1 MSEKRKYAEK
11 EDCCFDSQSHGRVLI
26 YGRVAC
32 LPLHVL
38 HDIAHLK
45 AVNATEKQALEMKEN

>member
-1 MSEKRKYAEK
+1 M
-11 EDCCFDSQSHGRVLI
+11 LI